1 MIVVGL
7 MSGTSMDG
15 VSAALVEINSNG
27 VNLEVELIKYET
39 IPYPRELKARLL
51 RLASSGDVKELCR
64 LNFAVGEVFA
74 NAALRISD
82 GEPEIDL
89 IGSHG
94 QTICHLPALNNNN
107 FIYTLQIG
115 EPDIIAERTG
125 VTTVADF
132 RPRDIAAGGQGAP
145 LIPFVDYKLFRSEE
159 RSRVL
164 LNIGGIANLT
174 YLPAGAGIDQ
184 VIAFDT
190 GPGNMIIDQLIRII
204 TNREKEYDKNG
215 ELAAQGKVN
224 PKLLGQLMDHP
235 FIKRHPPKSTGRK
248 DFGIKFAEDLYHKA
262 GELNLAEK
270 DLVAT
275 TTAFT
280 AQSVFRNSQNYIGP
294 IDELIVSGGGTHN
307 RTLMGMLEE
316 RFECRIVTTDSYGI
330 PVQAKE
336 AVGFALLAYQTY
348 RRRVNNVPSAT
359 GADHPTILGKI
370 SWGKKGA

>member
-15 VSAALVEINSNG
+15 VSAALVEINCKG
-27 VNLEVELIKYET
+27 VNLGVEFIKYEVT
-39 IPYPRELKARLL
+39 SYPEELKARLL
-51 RLASSGDVKELCR
+51 RLASSGDVKELCY

-74 NAALRISD
+74 NAVLRILD
-82 GEPEIDL
+82 EETKIDL

-94 QTICHLPALNNNN
+94 QTVCHLSVENNHT
-107 FIYTLQIG
+107 YTLQIG

-145 LIPFVDYKLFRSEE
+145 LIPYVDYKLFRSSEKN
-159 RSRVL
+159 RVL

-174 YLPAGAGIDQ
+174 YLPAGARIDQ
-184 VIAFDT
+184 IIAFDT

-204 TNREKEYDKNG
+204 TSGKEEYDKNG
-215 ELAAQGKVN
+215 KLAAQGKVN
-224 PKLLGQLMDHP
+224 PKLLSQLMNHP
-235 FIKRHPPKSTGRK
+235 FIKKPPPKSTGRK
-248 DFGIKFAEDLYHKA
+248 DFGIEFAENLYHEA
-262 GELNLAEK
+262 GKLNLAEK

-275 TTAFT
+275 VTAFT
-280 AQSVFRNSQNYIGP
+280 AQSIFRNSQNYLGP

-307 RTLMGMLEE
+307 GTLMSMLEE
-316 RFECRIVTTDSYGI
+316 RFECEIVTTDRFGI
-330 PVQAKE
+330 PAQAKE

-348 RRRVNNVPSAT
+348 RRQVNNVPSAT

-370 SWGKKGA
+370 SWGKKDS